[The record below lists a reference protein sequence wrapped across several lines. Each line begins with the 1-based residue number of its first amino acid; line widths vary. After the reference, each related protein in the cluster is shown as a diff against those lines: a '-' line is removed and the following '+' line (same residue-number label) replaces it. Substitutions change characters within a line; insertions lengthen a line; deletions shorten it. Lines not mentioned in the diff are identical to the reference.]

1 MIVIL
6 RNKRWIQLN
15 LSVTNSPFTEGQAAQ
30 INELIQTLTPE
41 QKVWLSG
48 YLVANQ
54 QLTSNGT
61 VPSQTGSSSTNAN
74 GLTEGTE
81 AMLQQNEPVITPEK
95 RAITLLYGS
104 ETGNAQGLAE
114 IFEERL
120 SNIGHNVTLKAMD
133 DFKPK
138 NLKNVEDL
146 FIITSTQGEGD
157 PPDNAAE
164 LHEFIHG
171 RKAPKL
177 EGVRFSVL
185 ALGDQTYEYFCQT
198 GRDFDRKLDELGA
211 ERIYDRVDCD
221 VDYEEDAE
229 KWMANVINAIDTAPE
244 GTQNEQIVSESIKS
258 AKEKKFSK
266 ANPYQAEV
274 LENINLNGQGS
285 NKETRHIEFLLDNFG
300 EDYEVGDC
308 LVVLPQNDPALVD
321 LLISTLG
328 WDPNDQ
334 VQISDEGDT
343 LGLEEAL
350 TTHFEITKLTKP
362 LLINAASFFENE
374 ELNEKVEDNEWVQSY
389 IEGRDLI
396 DLLND
401 FATTELQPE
410 NLYQLLRKLPP
421 REYSISS
428 SYEALPDEVH
438 ITVGAV
444 RYNSHGRDRSG
455 VCSVQFAERIQPGD
469 TVPIYLKRNPNF
481 KFPKEGDTPVI
492 MIGPGTGIAPF
503 RAYMQEREE
512 HGFKGNTW
520 LFFGDQH
527 FTTDFL
533 YQTEWQEWLK
543 DGVLGKMDVAFSRDT
558 DEKVYVQHRIAEHSK
573 EFIEWLQ
580 KGASIYICGD
590 EKHMA
595 KDVHQAIRNVLVKEQ
610 NLSEEDAEAYLKQM
624 KKINVINAM
633 CTNRK
638 GGT

>member
-1 MIVIL
+1 M
-6 RNKRWIQLN
+6 N
-15 LSVTNSPFTEGQAAQ
+15 LSVTNSPFTEGQATQ
-30 INELIQTLTPE
+30 INELLQTLTPE

-54 QLTSNGT
+54 QLTSGT
-61 VPSQTGSSSTNAN
+61 SDTQGSQIGAVSKD
-74 GLTEGTE
+74 TET
-81 AMLQQNEPVITPEK
+81 MLQQNEPTIQPEK

-133 DFKPK
+133 EFKSK

-185 ALGDQTYEYFCQT
+185 ALGDQTYEFFCQT
-198 GRDFDRKLDELGA
+198 GKDFDKKLEELGA
-211 ERIYDRVDCD
+211 ERLYERVDCD

-229 KWMANVINAIDTAPE
+229 KWMANVINTIDSAPE
-244 GTQNEQIVSESIKS
+244 GTQSEQVVSESIKS
-258 AKEKKFSK
+258 AKEKKYSK

-274 LENINLNGQGS
+274 LENINLNGRGS

-300 EDYEVGDC
+300 EEYEVGDC
-308 LVVLPQNDPALVD
+308 LVVLPQNDPALVE
-321 LLISTLG
+321 LLMSTLG
-328 WDPNDQ
+328 WDPGDQ
-334 VQISDEGDT
+334 IQISEDGDT
-343 LGLEEAL
+343 ISLEEAL
-350 TTHFEITKLTKP
+350 TSYFEITKLTRP
-362 LLINAASFFENE
+362 LLQNAAAYF
-374 ELNEKVEDNEWVQSY
+374 DNEALEDKVQDSEWIQNY
-389 IEGRDLI
+389 IEGRDFI

-401 FATTELQPE
+401 FPPEELEPE
-410 NLYQLLRKLPP
+410 DLYQILRKLPP

-428 SYEALPDEVH
+428 SYQSLPDEVH

-444 RYNSHGRDRSG
+444 RYNTHGRDRSG

-481 KFPKEGDTPVI
+481 KFPKNGDTPVI

-503 RAYMQEREE
+503 RAHMQEREE
-512 HGFKGNTW
+512 YGYKGNTW

-543 DGVLGKMDVAFSRDT
+543 DGFLEKMNVAFSRDT
-558 DEKVYVQHRIAEHSK
+558 DQKVYVQHRIAEHSK
-573 EFIEWLQ
+573 EFNEWLE
-580 KGASIYICGD
+580 KGASIYICGY
-590 EKHMA
+590 EKNMA

-610 NLSEEDAEAYLKQM
+610 NLTEEDAESYLKQM
-624 KKINVINAM
+624 KKDKRYQRDVY
-633 CTNRK
+633 
-638 GGT
+638 

>member
-492 MIGPGTGIAPF
+492 MIGPGTGVAPF

-558 DEKVYVQHRIAEHSK
+558 GEKVYVQHRIAERSK
-573 EFIEWLQ
+573 EFNEWLQ
-580 KGASIYICGD
+580 KGASLYICGD

-595 KDVHQAIRNVLVKEQ
+595 KDVHQAIRNVLMKEQ

-624 KKINVINAM
+624 KKDKRYQRDVY
-633 CTNRK
+633 
-638 GGT
+638 

>member
-1 MIVIL
+1 M
-6 RNKRWIQLN
+6 N

-30 INELIQTLTPE
+30 INELLQTLTPE

-81 AMLQQNEPVITPEK
+81 AMLQQNEPVITSEK

-133 DFKPK
+133 EFKPK

-428 SYEALPDEVH
+428 SYQALPDEVH

-492 MIGPGTGIAPF
+492 MIGPGTGVAPF

-558 DEKVYVQHRIAEHSK
+558 GEKVYVQHRIAERSK
-573 EFIEWLQ
+573 EFNEWLQ
-580 KGASIYICGD
+580 KGASLYICGD

-595 KDVHQAIRNVLVKEQ
+595 KDVHQAIRNVLMKEQ

-624 KKINVINAM
+624 KKDKRYQRDVY
-633 CTNRK
+633 
-638 GGT
+638 